1 MKNWK
6 KIMAMLCVAAT
17 LTGGASS
24 VLAAESKDETATEET
39 ADEAAEVTEY
49 TYDMLEKEAY
59 EGTWLSFEPGFDL
72 YVPSDWEVLE
82 VSEED
87 QTEKGL
93 MFQAKAPDD
102 SGDNMVVTATD
113 VGTDYDTDKLVEEFS
128 AEENYTD
135 VEKVTINGIEA
146 VVFNTDVTYSLAFL
160 DDNGIMYN
168 VQLGEISDDNAAIAQ
183 NLFISLRV
191 TEADENADADAE
203 TEETTEEAAE

>member
-6 KIMAMLCVAAT
+6 KIMAMVCAAAMIS
-17 LTGGASS
+17 GVSAP
-24 VLAAESKDETATEET
+24 VWAADDTETAT
-39 ADEAAEVTEY
+39 EAAEVTEY

-87 QTEKGL
+87 QKEHGL
-93 MFQAKAPDD
+93 MFQVKAPDD

-113 VGTDYDTDKLVEEFS
+113 IGKDYDTDKMKAELETEET
-128 AEENYTD
+128 YTD
-135 VEKVTINGIEA
+135 IEKVIINGIEA
-146 VVFNTDVTYSLAFL
+146 VVFNTDVTYGLAFL
-160 DDNGIMYN
+160 DDDGIMYN
-168 VQLGEISDDNAAIAQ
+168 VQMGELSDENAEIAQ

-191 TEADENADADAE
+191 TETTDDGAA
-203 TEETTEEAAE
+203 EETAE

>member
-6 KIMAMLCVAAT
+6 KIMAMVCAAAMI
-17 LTGGASS
+17 GGVSAP
-24 VLAAESKDETATEET
+24 VWATDDTETAT
-39 ADEAAEVTEY
+39 EAAEVTEY

-87 QTEKGL
+87 QKEHGL

-102 SGDNMVVTATD
+102 CGDNMVVTATD
-113 VGTDYDTDKLVEEFS
+113 IGKDYDTDKMKTELETEET
-128 AEENYTD
+128 YTD
-135 VEKVTINGIEA
+135 IEKVIINGIEA
-146 VVFNTDVTYSLAFL
+146 VVFNTDVTYGLAFL
-160 DDNGIMYN
+160 DDDGIMYN
-168 VQLGEISDDNAAIAQ
+168 VQMGELSDENAEIAQ

-191 TEADENADADAE
+191 TETTDDGAA
-203 TEETTEEAAE
+203 EETAE

>member
-1 MKNWK
+1 MRKEKSMKNWK
-6 KIMAMLCVAAT
+6 KIMAMVCAAAMI
-17 LTGGASS
+17 GGVSAP
-24 VLAAESKDETATEET
+24 VWATDDTETTT
-39 ADEAAEVTEY
+39 EAAEVTEY

-87 QTEKGL
+87 QKEHGL

-113 VGTDYDTDKLVEEFS
+113 IGKDYDTDKMKTELETEET
-128 AEENYTD
+128 YTD
-135 VEKVTINGIEA
+135 IEKVIINGIEA
-146 VVFNTDVTYSLAFL
+146 VVFNTDVTYGLAFL
-160 DDNGIMYN
+160 DDDGIMYN
-168 VQLGEISDDNAAIAQ
+168 VQMGELSDENAEIAQ

-191 TEADENADADAE
+191 TETTDDGAA
-203 TEETTEEAAE
+203 EETAE